1 MEGRRNRKPLSD
13 ITNIYLI
20 PTRDLCKLV
29 AGSTDSNSFSKPP
42 LSILKSS
49 SVSSN
54 QKLCS
59 ESSNRSD
66 TSIGSSNVTGAWR
79 TVQFRTPPY
88 SVSSI
93 TPPENCKWF
102 ICWGEGLLCFS
113 FFLSTTLFDEETL
126 MDLWKSNEIQYG
138 DTGSNDAAYNR
149 MELKNPKDGEDAV
162 MILSPTRVEKNKNKG
177 KAIAVPFSSSPP
189 EQLNKNQNEVPHP
202 GSLLGREKLK
212 GPAYRNLFSGQVD
225 EIAEESNRRT
235 LNPYSRHPYG
245 KTEKGKAILSFS
257 GCAVGKR
264 EDMAKVIMDHSR
276 ISLQKTVDGK
286 KKTAMHCGSSDGGSK
301 GILKRSRSPIA
312 KTVET
317 VKEFVN
323 PSSFLVERTKE
334 KGKPPNPVSSSSE
347 KTMEKGKAIPQSSDV
362 VEVTKPKGSAA
373 AVMVNSRPPR
383 RKSEKRKT
391 DAGASSCPPLMR
403 TKHLQID
410 LDEDG
415 DIKSSKSWTDA
426 QPKFKK
432 KRPRIEVANELPLDF
447 IEQQNVYFK
456 EIDDFKLAE
465 EEASGDE
472 LD

>member
-93 TPPENCKWF
+93 TPP
-102 ICWGEGLLCFS
+102 
-113 FFLSTTLFDEETL
+113 
-126 MDLWKSNEIQYG
+126 G

-162 MILSPTRVEKNKNKG
+162 MILSPTPVEKNKNKG
-177 KAIAVPFSSSPP
+177 KAIAVPFSSSSP
-189 EQLNKNQNEVPHP
+189 EKLNKNQNEVPHP

-235 LNPYSRHPYG
+235 LNPYSRQPYG
-245 KTEKGKAILSFS
+245 KTEKGKAILRSS

-301 GILKRSRSPIA
+301 GIFKHSRSPIA

-323 PSSFLVERTKE
+323 PSSFLVERTNE

-347 KTMEKGKAIPQSSDV
+347 KTMEKGKAILQSSDV
-362 VEVTKPKGSAA
+362 VEVTKPKGSSA

-391 DAGASSCPPLMR
+391 DTGASSCPPLMR

>member
-13 ITNIYLI
+13 ITNIDLI

-29 AGSTDSNSFSKPP
+29 AGSTDSNSFPKPP

-54 QKLCS
+54 QILCS

-66 TSIGSSNVTGAWR
+66 TSIGSSNVTGACR
-79 TVQFRTPPY
+79 TVQFRTPSY

-93 TPPENCKWF
+93 TPPE
-102 ICWGEGLLCFS
+102 GLVCFS
-113 FFLSTTLFDEETL
+113 FSLSTALFDEETL
-126 MDLWKSNEIQYG
+126 MNLWKFYEIQG
-138 DTGSNDAAYNR
+138 GTGSNNAAYNR
-149 MELKNPKDGEDAV
+149 IKFTGKNPKDGEGAV
-162 MILSPTRVEKNKNKG
+162 MILRSTPVEKNKNKG

-189 EQLNKNQNEVPHP
+189 EKLNKNQNEVPHP
-202 GSLLGREKLK
+202 GSLIGRENLK

-225 EIAEESNRRT
+225 VIAEESNTRT

-245 KTEKGKAILSFS
+245 KTEKGKMILSSS

-264 EDMAKVIMDHSR
+264 EDMAKVIIDHSR

-286 KKTAMHCGSSDGGSK
+286 KMTAMHCGSSDGGSK
-301 GILKRSRSPIA
+301 GMLKHSRSPIA
-312 KTVET
+312 NREET
-317 VKEFVN
+317 VKDFVN

-334 KGKPPNPVSSSSE
+334 RGKPPNPVGSSSE
-347 KTMEKGKAIPQSSDV
+347 KTMDKGKAILQSSDV
-362 VEVTKPKGSAA
+362 VEVTKPKGSSA
-373 AVMVNSRPPR
+373 AVMVNSRPPW
-383 RKSEKRKT
+383 RKIEKRKT
-391 DAGASSCPPLMR
+391 DAGASSCPPFMR
-403 TKHLQID
+403 KKHLQID

-415 DIKSSKSWTDA
+415 DMKSSKSWTDA
-426 QPKFKK
+426 RPKFKK
-432 KRPRIEVANELPLDF
+432 KKPRIEVANELPLYF

>member
-13 ITNIYLI
+13 ITNIHLI
-20 PTRDLCKLV
+20 PTSDLCKLV

-93 TPPENCKWF
+93 TPP
-102 ICWGEGLLCFS
+102 GG
-113 FFLSTTLFDEETL
+113 
-126 MDLWKSNEIQYG
+126 
-138 DTGSNDAAYNR
+138 TGSNDAAYNR
-149 MELKNPKDGEDAV
+149 KEFTEKNPKDGEDAV
-162 MILSPTRVEKNKNKG
+162 MILSPTPVEKNKNKG

-189 EQLNKNQNEVPHP
+189 GKLNKNQNEVSHP

-245 KTEKGKAILSFS
+245 KTEKGKAILSSS
-257 GCAVGKR
+257 GCTVGKQ

-276 ISLQKTVDGK
+276 ISLHKTVDVK
-286 KKTAMHCGSSDGGSK
+286 KMTAMHCLSSDGGSK
-301 GILKRSRSPIA
+301 GTLKHSRSPIA
-312 KTVET
+312 KTEMT

-323 PSSFLVERTKE
+323 SSRFLVERTKE
-334 KGKPPNPVSSSSE
+334 KGKPSNPVGSSSE
-347 KTMEKGKAIPQSSDV
+347 KTMEKGKEILQSCDA
-362 VEVTKPKGSAA
+362 VEVTKPKGLSA
-373 AVMVNSRPPR
+373 AVMVNSRPPW

-391 DAGASSCPPLMR
+391 DAGAASCPPLMR

-415 DIKSSKSWTDA
+415 DMKSSKSWSDA